1 MILSKLPTK
10 SSPFKGI
17 SRIPVRYLLL
27 VTLLLLVGRL
37 SSSLCRAQ
45 ETLIDKE
52 KATQESRIPSL
63 REALSP
69 IRELLHREEKRSITF
84 LQIGDSHTQ
93 GGPLAASVRSEL
105 QSIYGNGGRGWLT
118 PLKLAHTNQPLDYSF
133 SLHRGRCYTCVT
145 SLKSNCTTIGPGGVV
160 LTCPTNEEIV
170 FDISLQGETFD
181 RLLVTRSS
189 QSPSLIPDGCPHT
202 FFLGNSE
209 KPWQMV
215 SDTIDLPSSV
225 SSIRLTSCLNK
236 APYRQQ
242 DLELGGVTLLKKASG
257 ICYHS
262 IGINGATYALFDN
275 QSFAQNISLLDP
287 QVVLIALGTNEI
299 ISRASTETIIS
310 QIRSSIKI
318 LRRNMPN
325 AVFILVSPPP
335 IRPTTTVRTYKYRS
349 RGKRR
354 SKRKVIRK
362 TYTNS
367 PTPLRT
373 ALQTIAKE
381 ERLPVIDLFELMGG
395 ESGYIQRHQEGGYYT
410 SDGIHFTI
418 KGYREQGHLIA
429 QTLLQ
434 ALQENNL

>member
-1 MILSKLPTK
+1 MILSRLQTK
-10 SSPFKGI
+10 SSPLQGI
-17 SRIPVRYLLL
+17 SRIPVRHLLL

-37 SSSLCRAQ
+37 LSPLCRAQ

-52 KATQESRIPSL
+52 KATQENKIPSL

-69 IRELLHREEKRSITF
+69 IRELLHREEKQSITF

-93 GGPLAASVRSEL
+93 GGVLAASVRSEL
-105 QSIYGNGGRGWLT
+105 QLIYGNGGRGWLT

-133 SLHRGRCYTCVT
+133 SLRRGRCYPCIT
-145 SLKSNCTTIGPGGVV
+145 SLKRDCTTIGPGGMV

-181 RLLVTRSS
+181 RLLVMRSS
-189 QSPSLIPDGCPHT
+189 QSPSLIPDGCPYT
-202 FFLGNSE
+202 FSSGNSE
-209 KPWQMV
+209 KLWRMV
-215 SDTIDLPSSV
+215 SDTIDLSSSV
-225 SSIRLTSCLNK
+225 SSIRLTSCLN

-242 DLELGGVTLLKKASG
+242 DLELGGVTLLKKTTG

-275 QSFAQNISLLDP
+275 QSFAQNISLLAP

-299 ISRASTETIIS
+299 ISRASTEILIS

-325 AVFILVSPPP
+325 AVFILVYPPP
-335 IRPTTTVRTYKYRS
+335 IRPTTTVRTYKYQS

-362 TYTNS
+362 TYANS
-367 PTPLRT
+367 PIPLRM
-373 ALQTIAKE
+373 ALQTIAE
-381 ERLPVIDLFELMGG
+381 EEKLPVIDLFELMGG
-395 ESGYIQRHQEGGYYT
+395 ENGYILRRQEGGYYT
-410 SDGIHFTI
+410 SDGIHFTV

-429 QTLLQ
+429 QTLLR
-434 ALQENNL
+434 ALQENTL